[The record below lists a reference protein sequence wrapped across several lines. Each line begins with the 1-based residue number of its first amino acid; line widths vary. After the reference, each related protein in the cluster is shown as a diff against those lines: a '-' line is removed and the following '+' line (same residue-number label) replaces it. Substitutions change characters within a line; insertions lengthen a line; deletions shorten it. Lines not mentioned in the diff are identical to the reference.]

1 MRKRSWER
9 ARMKK
14 QTRLKIEKRNSIE
27 YALLAVLPAIAFYL
41 MEFYDRNPFE
51 QIRWQAQWFNIFLF
65 EFITWMGFFL
75 SKSARVA
82 LRITWILAMIF
93 GLTNHYVMKFRS
105 TPFVPWD
112 IFSIRTAANVADN
125 YDFTPNLSVVVITVL
140 FLLGIVLMQ
149 FLHLRFQKKL
159 YWRLIPF
166 AILLILF
173 FVFVGRLQDEKF
185 QTRHR
190 LYPYLFTPS
199 VMTKYNGLAVT
210 FAMDFAYVFV
220 EKPKGYD
227 KEEAKETLASYEKKE
242 EPEKQEELPN
252 VIVIMDEAFSD
263 LSVLGNFSISEDCMP
278 FVHQLQKGAKNTI
291 TGNLHVS
298 VCGGNTANT
307 EYEFLTGNSM
317 AFLPSGSIPYQ
328 QYVKDKI
335 PSLASHLSR
344 LGYETYSIHPYN
356 ASGWERDEVYP
367 WMGFDEFYSLDDFS
381 GVSYLR
387 SYVSDE
393 SSFEKIKSVYENK
406 KDNTP
411 VFIFNV
417 TMQNHGSYSQVYDN
431 FTPDLFVE
439 GSTNSSLSQYLSL
452 IKRSDEAFENLIEY
466 FQNQEEKTVVVF
478 FGDHQPADA
487 VTDSIWYLNQI
498 DSENLTKEQQ
508 KARYEVPY
516 VIWANYEIEEA
527 IGEDTSANFLASK
540 VLRAAGIPLSAYQE
554 YLYQLQEDYP
564 VFSVMQQDAVEED
577 ALKEYQKLQ
586 YYLMFDWEEEE

>member
-140 FLLGIVLMQ
+140 FLLGIGLMQ
-149 FLHLRFQKKL
+149 CLHLRFQKKI

-166 AILLILF
+166 AILLIFF

-278 FVHQLQKGAKNTI
+278 FVHQLPKGAKNTI